1 MRAAL
6 WSVLLVFFISL
17 LSSCGPSDPNEKFMG
32 GANKEI
38 VKNYESNKPQFD
50 KLDKYFKLKHIRYIE
65 ITDNGFFNIQ
75 YAEDSSFGKDKYKSL
90 SNQDTGYTALKNA
103 LSLDNL
109 TLGDLFEI
117 KKHLES
123 INTNSMWLIN
133 FQDEKTGLKY
143 RGIELSFKE
152 NTPFQFFYRHF
163 EQPLEGRELVSNETF
178 LYKLASPHM
187 LGDKTLWYYK

>member
-1 MRAAL
+1 MRSAF
-6 WSVLLVFFISL
+6 WSVLLVLFICL

-65 ITDNGFFNIQ
+65 ITDNGFFNIE
-75 YAEDSSFGKDKYKSL
+75 YAADSSFGADKYQKL
-90 SNQDTGYTALKNA
+90 PNQDTGYTTLKNA

-109 TLGDLFEI
+109 TSGDLLEI

-133 FQDEKTGLKY
+133 FQDEKTGLKC
-143 RGIELSFKE
+143 RGIELRFKE
-152 NTPFQFFYRHF
+152 NTPFQFFYRQY
-163 EQPLEGRELVSNETF
+163 ELPLEGREFVSKETF
-178 LYKLASPHM
+178 FYKIGVPHK